1 MMTDQTND
9 CEYRIQQQYNTTKII
24 IMKKTLLGLLLIT
37 AIMQACVQ
45 AQPKQPRIIIL
56 ATGGT
61 IAGAGTSADRA
72 GYTAGKIPID
82 DLIGTIPSVRKVAE
96 ISGEQVASVGSQD
109 MTVDIWKKLA
119 IRINE
124 IFKNNEAD
132 GIVITHGTD
141 TQEETAYFLDLVVTS
156 DKPVV
161 LTGSM
166 RPATAISADG
176 PKNLY
181 DAITIAANPKSK
193 GRGVLVSFNEGIFDG
208 RDVMKLS
215 TTKTNAFGSPNTGP
229 VGQAYDGRV
238 EYYATSTREVNPT
251 KPVVLKAD
259 TKLPRVD
266 IVYMYA
272 DAPSDQIDLL
282 VSKKVDGIVIA
293 GVGNG
298 NFNKAYTDAVKRAV
312 AAGIIVCRASRTPS
326 GRVVL
331 HDEINDDELGTIVSD
346 DLTPQKARVLLM
358 LGLTKSKD
366 RKELQELFFKY

>member
-1 MMTDQTND
+1 
-9 CEYRIQQQYNTTKII
+9 
-24 IMKKTLLGLLLIT
+24 MKKLLLIVFGV
-37 AIMQACVQ
+37 AIVAQ
-45 AQPKQPRIIIL
+45 AQAQLPKVIIL

-61 IAGAGTSADRA
+61 IAGAGASADRA
-72 GYTAGKIPID
+72 GYTAGKIPIEQ
-82 DLIGTIPSVRKVAE
+82 LIGSIPTVKKIAD

-109 MTVDIWKKLA
+109 MSIDIWKKLA
-119 IRINE
+119 IRANE

-132 GIVITHGTD
+132 GIVVTHGTD
-141 TQEETAYFLDLVVTS
+141 TQEETAYFLDLVVAS
-156 DKPVV
+156 NKPIV

-181 DAITIAANPKSK
+181 DAITVAVNEKSK
-193 GRGVLVSFNEGIFDG
+193 GKGVLVSFNEGIFDG

-215 TTKTNAFGSPNTGP
+215 TTKTNAFGSPNTGAI
-229 VGQAYDGRV
+229 GQVYDGRV
-238 EYYATSTREVNPT
+238 EYYASSVRGVNNSTPFSV
-251 KPVVLKAD
+251 KAD

-272 DAPSDQIDLL
+272 DAPSDQIDMLIN
-282 VSKKVDGIVIA
+282 KKVDGIVIA

-298 NFNKAYTDAVKRAV
+298 NFNKAFMDAVKRAV
-312 AAGIIVCRASRTPS
+312 AANIIVCRASRTPS

-346 DLTPQKARVLLM
+346 DLTPQKARILLM
-358 LGLTKSKD
+358 LGLTKTHDK
-366 RKELQELFFKY
+366 KQLQEYFFKY

>member
-1 MMTDQTND
+1 
-9 CEYRIQQQYNTTKII
+9 
-24 IMKKTLLGLLLIT
+24 MKKIVSILMLLVVIS
-37 AIMQACVQ
+37 QVE
-45 AQPKQPRIIIL
+45 AQKLPRIIIL

-61 IAGAGTSADRA
+61 IAGAGASSDRA
-72 GYTAGKIPID
+72 GYTAGKIPIE
-82 DLIGTIPSVRKVAE
+82 DLIGTIPTVKKVAD
-96 ISGEQVASVGSQD
+96 ITGEQVASVGSQD

-124 IFKNNEAD
+124 INKNNEAE

-141 TQEETAYFLDLVVTS
+141 TQEETAYFLDLVLTG

-166 RPATAISADG
+166 RASTAISADG

-181 DAITIAANPKSK
+181 DAITIAASPKSI
-193 GRGVLVSFNEGIFDG
+193 GRGVLVSFNEGIYDA

-238 EYYATSTREVNPT
+238 EYYLKSEREV
-251 KPVVLKAD
+251 KPNQPITITAD

-272 DAPSDQIDLL
+272 DAPPDEIDML

-298 NFNKAYTDAVKRAV
+298 NFNKAYTEAVKRAV
-312 AAGIIVCRASRTPS
+312 AAGVVVCRASRTPS

-346 DLTPQKARVLLM
+346 DLTPQKARILLM
-358 LGLTKSKD
+358 LGLTKTKD
-366 RKELQELFFKY
+366 KKQLQEFFFKY

>member
-1 MMTDQTND
+1 
-9 CEYRIQQQYNTTKII
+9 
-24 IMKKTLLGLLLIT
+24 MKKILSILVCFTLYVH
-37 AIMQACVQ
+37 VQ
-45 AQPKQPRIIIL
+45 AQLPRVIIL

-61 IAGAGTSADRA
+61 IAGAGKSADRA

-82 DLIGTIPSVRKVAE
+82 DLIGSIPTVKKVAN
-96 ISGEQVASVGSQD
+96 ITGEQVASVGSQD

-119 IRINE
+119 VRANE
-124 IFKNNEAD
+124 IFAKNEAD
-132 GIVITHGTD
+132 AIVVTHGTD
-141 TQEETAYFLDLVVTS
+141 TQEETGYFLDLLVAS
-156 DKPVV
+156 KKPVV

-181 DAITIAANPKSK
+181 DAITVAVSPKSV
-193 GRGVLVSFNEGIFDG
+193 GRGVLISFNEGIFDA
-208 RDVMKLS
+208 REVMKLS
-215 TTKTNAFGSPNTGP
+215 TTKVNAFGSPNSGP
-229 VGQAYDGRV
+229 IGQVYDGKV
-238 EYYATSTREVNPT
+238 EYYSISAREVNVNTPFS
-251 KPVVLKAD
+251 VKAD

-282 VSKKVDGIVIA
+282 ISKKVDGIVIA

-298 NFNKAYTDAVKRAV
+298 NFNKAYMDAVKRAV
-312 AAGIIVCRASRTPS
+312 SAGIVVCRASRTPS

-331 HDEINDDELGTIVSD
+331 EDEIDDAALGTIVSD
-346 DLTPQKARVLLM
+346 DLTPQKARILLM

-366 RKELQELFFKY
+366 RQQLQKYFFSY

>member
-1 MMTDQTND
+1 VISQT
-9 CEYRIQQQYNTTKII
+9 E
-24 IMKKTLLGLLLIT
+24 
-37 AIMQACVQ
+37 
-45 AQPKQPRIIIL
+45 AQKLPRIIIL

-61 IAGAGTSADRA
+61 IAGAGTSSDRA
-72 GYTAGKIPID
+72 GYTAGKIPIE
-82 DLIGTIPSVRKVAE
+82 DLTGTIPTVTKVAD
-96 ISGEQVASVGSQD
+96 ITGEQVASVGSQD

-124 IFKNNEAD
+124 INKNNEAE

-141 TQEETAYFLDLVVTS
+141 TQEETAYFLDLVLTG

-166 RPATAISADG
+166 RASTAISADG

-181 DAITIAANPKSK
+181 DAITIAASSKSI
-193 GRGVLVSFNEGIFDG
+193 GRGVLVSFNEGIYDA

-238 EYYATSTREVNPT
+238 EYYLKSEREV
-251 KPVVLKAD
+251 KPNSPITITAD

-272 DAPSDQIDLL
+272 DAPPDEIDML

-298 NFNKAYTDAVKRAV
+298 NFNKAYTEAVKRAV
-312 AAGIIVCRASRTPS
+312 AAGVVVCRASRTPS

-346 DLTPQKARVLLM
+346 DLTPQKARILLM
-358 LGLTKSKD
+358 LGLTKTKD
-366 RKELQELFFKY
+366 KKQLQEFFFKY

>member
-1 MMTDQTND
+1 MN
-9 CEYRIQQQYNTTKII
+9 
-24 IMKKTLLGLLLIT
+24 MKKLLSILVCVVLT
-37 AIMQACVQ
+37 AHIH
-45 AQPKQPRIIIL
+45 AQQLPRVIIL

-61 IAGAGTSADRA
+61 IAGAGASADRA

-82 DLIGTIPSVRKVAE
+82 DLIGTIPSVKKIAS
-96 ISGEQVASVGSQD
+96 ITGEQVASVGSQD
-109 MTVDIWKKLA
+109 MTIDVWKKLA

-141 TQEETAYFLDLVVTS
+141 TQEETAYFLDLVITS
-156 DKPVV
+156 DKPVI

-181 DAITIAANPKSK
+181 DAITIAVSPKSK
-193 GRGVLVSFNEGIFDG
+193 GRGVLVSFNEGIYDA
-208 RDVMKLS
+208 REVMKMS

-238 EYYATSTREVNPT
+238 EYYSSSDREVNPK
-251 KPVVLKAD
+251 KPIVLTPD

-272 DAPSDQIDLL
+272 DAPSDQLDLL
-282 VSKKVDGIVIA
+282 ISKKVDGIVIA

-298 NFNKAYTDAVKRAV
+298 NFNKAYMDAVKKAV
-312 AAGIIVCRASRTPS
+312 AAGIIVCRASRAPS

-331 HDEINDDELGTIVSD
+331 HDEINDDELGTIVAD

-358 LGLTKSKD
+358 LALTRTKD
-366 RKELQELFFKY
+366 KKQLQEIFFTY

>member
-1 MMTDQTND
+1 
-9 CEYRIQQQYNTTKII
+9 
-24 IMKKTLLGLLLIT
+24 MKKLLTILAFFTLV
-37 AIMQACVQ
+37 AQVQ
-45 AQPKQPRIIIL
+45 AQLPRIIIL

-61 IAGAGTSADRA
+61 IAGAGAASDRA

-82 DLIGTIPSVRKVAE
+82 DLIGSIPTVKKVAN
-96 ISGEQVASVGSQD
+96 ISGEQIASVGSQD
-109 MTVDIWKKLA
+109 MTIEIWKKLA

-141 TQEETAYFLDLVVTS
+141 TQEETAYFLDLVITS

-193 GRGVLVSFNEGIFDG
+193 GRGVLVSFNEGIFDA

-238 EYYATSTREVNPT
+238 EYYSSSEREVNPK
-251 KPVVLKAD
+251 KPIVITPD

-272 DAPSDQIDLL
+272 DAPSDEIDLL
-282 VSKKVDGIVIA
+282 ISKKVDGIVIA

-298 NFNKAYTDAVKRAV
+298 NFNKAYTEAVKRAV

-331 HDEINDDELGTIVSD
+331 HDEINDEELGTIVSD

-358 LGLTKSKD
+358 LGLTRTKD
-366 RKELQELFFKY
+366 KKQLQELFFKY

>member
-1 MMTDQTND
+1 
-9 CEYRIQQQYNTTKII
+9 
-24 IMKKTLLGLLLIT
+24 MKKLLSILAFLVVT
-37 AIMQACVQ
+37 AHVQ
-45 AQPKQPRIIIL
+45 AQQLPRVIIL

-61 IAGAGTSADRA
+61 IAGAGASADRA

-82 DLIGTIPSVRKVAE
+82 DLIGTIPTVKKNAS
-96 ISGEQVASVGSQD
+96 ITGEQVASVGSQD
-109 MTVDIWKKLA
+109 MTIDIWKKLA

-124 IFKNNEAD
+124 IFKNNEAE

-181 DAITIAANPKSK
+181 DAITIAINPKSK
-193 GRGVLVSFNEGIFDG
+193 GRGVLVSFNEGIYDA
-208 RDVMKLS
+208 REVMKLS

-238 EYYATSTREVNPT
+238 EYYSSSDREVNPK
-251 KPVVLKAD
+251 KPIVLTPE

-272 DAPSDQIDLL
+272 DAPPDQIDMLIA
-282 VSKKVDGIVIA
+282 KKVAGIVIA

-298 NFNKAYTDAVKRAV
+298 NFNKAYMDAVKRAV
-312 AAGIIVCRASRTPS
+312 AAGVIVCRASRTPS

-358 LGLTKSKD
+358 LALTRTKD
-366 RKELQELFFKY
+366 KKQLQEIFFTY